1 MTTYERFKGNDI
13 ICLWESG
20 QRGDERPFSFGKR
33 KAKLIVSNLPLISDG
48 IEKGGDIVL
57 RRDANDRYP
66 FVFPYDRGILIMQN
80 LDDIKAFAGPIQTKE
95 DRDVGNY
102 VREGLGEQS

>member
-1 MTTYERFKGNDI
+1 MTTYEKFQGKDI

-20 QRGDERPFSFGKR
+20 QREDERPFSFGKR

-57 RRDANDRYP
+57 RREPNDKFP
-66 FVFPYDRGILIMQN
+66 FVFPYDKGILIMQN
-80 LDDIKAFAGPIQTKE
+80 LDAIKAFAHEESKE
-95 DRDVGNY
+95 DRDTRNY
-102 VREGLGEQS
+102 VEGGLGNHG